1 MVQNN
6 MKKIILNQKS
16 YLYYEE
22 MVKFKKEFDKI
33 EPSNYEFIL
42 FPPIQYLSM
51 FRDSKYKVGTQNFFS
66 YKTGSFTGEIN
77 LESLKKMNINYSF
90 IGHYE
95 RRKIIGETYATFKE
109 KLFKS
114 LNSKCNTILF
124 VGEQKKTRRP
134 FNYIKKELNYY
145 LKAIESSS
153 LKYLSICY
161 EPNWAIGSGEIQCID
176 KITKVIDE
184 IKLYMFNKY
193 KLRIEVYYGGSI
205 DKDNIKSVFDICD
218 GVVIGKA
225 STEIDTLKEL
235 LKEIK

>member
-1 MVQNN
+1 MVSS
-6 MKKIILNQKS
+6 MKKVILNQKS
-16 YLYYEE
+16 YLFYDE
-22 MVKFKKEFDKI
+22 MVKFKNDFDKLK
-33 EPSNYEFIL
+33 PNNYEFVL
-42 FPPIQYLSM
+42 FPPILYLSM
-51 FRDSKYKVGTQNFFS
+51 FKDSKYLVGTQNFFS

-90 IGHYE
+90 VGHYE
-95 RRKIIGETYATFKE
+95 RRKIIGETYMTFKE

-176 KITKVIDE
+176 KITKVVDD
-184 IKLYMFNKY
+184 IKLYMYNKY
-193 KLRIEVYYGGSI
+193 KLKVEVYYGGSI
-205 DKDNIKSVFDICD
+205 DTENIKSIFDVCD
-218 GVVIGKA
+218 GVVVGKA
-225 STEIDTLKEL
+225 STDINSLKEL
-235 LKEIK
+235 LKELK

>member
-1 MVQNN
+1 
-6 MKKIILNQKS
+6 MKKVILNQKS
-16 YLYYEE
+16 YLFYDE
-22 MVKFKKEFDKI
+22 MVKFKAEFDKLK
-33 EPSNYEFIL
+33 PNNYEFII
-42 FPPIQYLSM
+42 FPPILYLSL
-51 FRDSKYKVGTQNFFS
+51 FKDSKYSVGTQNFFS

-77 LESLKKMNINYSF
+77 LESLKKMNINYTF
-90 IGHYE
+90 VGHYE
-95 RRKIIGETYATFKE
+95 RRKIIGETYMTFKE

-176 KITKVIDE
+176 KIQNVIDN
-184 IKLYMFNKY
+184 IKLYIYKKY
-193 KLRIEVYYGGSI
+193 NLNIEVYYGGSV
-205 DKDNIKSVFDICD
+205 DENNIKDIFNISD
-218 GVVIGKA
+218 GIVLGKA
-225 STEIDTLKEL
+225 SIDIDELNKILGGLKND
-235 LKEIK
+235 